1 MTPPSKLNVAAV
13 ATEYPPQFV
22 ASMAFTELYD
32 RDGHF
37 FNCMGSGASR
47 ASVYIIAHHVFMRL
61 GFEACIYACI
71 T

>member
-1 MTPPSKLNVAAV
+1 
-13 ATEYPPQFV
+13 
-22 ASMAFTELYD
+22 MAFTELYD

-37 FNCMGSGASR
+37 LNSMGSGASR
-47 ASVYIIAHHVFMRL
+47 ASVYIIARHVFMRL